1 MVKKKVAVVDSVVA
15 SVPIAGSMDALVAEA
30 GKELIPIREGKT
42 IEATVLA
49 VSRQRVLV
57 DIKGFALGFVPERE
71 FSSTVMDLK
80 AGDSITAYVLLAEN
94 DDGYAVLSLKRADRE
109 RHMSALDAA
118 YQKKE
123 TVSVRVKDA
132 NRGGLLVEFGNIEG
146 FLPVSQLA
154 SAHYPKV
161 GGDRDAIQGR
171 LKGLVGSPLDVKVIN
186 FDPRAN
192 KLIFSEKAA
201 GDALAEERAGELPIG
216 QKLSGTVTGIVDF
229 GLFVRVNDVEGL
241 VHISEVSWDRVT
253 NLRELFT
260 PGLQVEV
267 MVTDVEGGRVSLSMK
282 RLMPDPW
289 LEKTQGLMAG
299 QAVSGPVVKLTSFG
313 AFIEVAPDATGLA
326 HISEFGLEGDQ
337 KLSDVLTVGEA
348 ASFVVKSIDAAQHRI
363 NLVPAGKSKKGQGKE
378 TATESKTETDTS
390 DTATER

>member
-1 MVKKKVAVVDSVVA
+1 MVRKITDTTDAVDATDVVA
-15 SVPIAGSMDALVAEA
+15 AVPATAGSSMEALVTAV
-30 GKELIPIREGKT
+30 GKDLIPIREGKT
-42 IEATVLA
+42 VDATVLN

-57 DIKGFALGFVPERE
+57 DVKGFALGFVPERE
-71 FSSTVMDLK
+71 FSSTVMDLVP
-80 AGDSITAYVLLAEN
+80 GDTITAYVLLAEN

-109 RHMSALDAA
+109 RHMGALDAA
-118 YQKKE
+118 YQNKE
-123 TVSVRVKDA
+123 TISVRVKDA

-171 LKGLVGSPLDVKVIN
+171 LKGLIGTALDVKVIN

-216 QKLSGTVTGIVDF
+216 QKLSGNVTGIVDF

-241 VHISEVSWDRVT
+241 VHISEVSWDRVL

-260 PGLQVEV
+260 VGQAVDV
-267 MVTDVEGGRVSLSMK
+267 MVTDVSGGRVSLSMK
-282 RLMPDPW
+282 RLAADPW
-289 LEKTQGLMAG
+289 LEKTKGLTVSQPITG
-299 QAVSGPVVKLTSFG
+299 AVAKLTSFG
-313 AFIEVAPDATGLA
+313 AFIEVAPEVTGLA
-326 HISEFGLEGDQ
+326 HISEFGLEGDAR
-337 KLSDVLTVGEA
+337 LSDVLTVGQPA
-348 ASFVVKSIDAAQHRI
+348 TFIVKSIDVSAHRI
-363 NLVPAGKSKKGQGKE
+363 NLVPAGKSKK
-378 TATESKTETDTS
+378 ADNPSPD
-390 DTATER
+390 DPLLLP

>member
-1 MVKKKVAVVDSVVA
+1 MADTKQTMA
-15 SVPIAGSMDALVAEA
+15 SLVETA
-30 GKELIPIREGKT
+30 GKELIQIREGKMVD
-42 IEATVLA
+42 ATVIS
-49 VSRQRVLV
+49 VTRQRVLV
-57 DIKGFALGFVPERE
+57 DVKGFALGFVPERE
-71 FSSTVMDLK
+71 FSSTVLDLQP
-80 AGDSITAYVLLAEN
+80 GDPITAYVLLAEN
-94 DDGYAVLSLKRADRE
+94 DDGFVVLSLKRADRE
-109 RHMSALDAA
+109 RYMKSLDDA

-171 LKGLVGSPLDVKVIN
+171 LKELITKMLEVKIIN

-201 GDALAEERAGELPIG
+201 GDALAETRAAELPVG
-216 QKLSGTVTGIVDF
+216 QKLTGVVTGIVDF

-253 NLRELFT
+253 NLRELFK
-260 PGLQVEV
+260 PGQNVDV

-282 RLMPDPW
+282 RLASDPW
-289 LEKTQGLMAG
+289 VEKMSELKVG
-299 QAVSGPVVKLTSFG
+299 QPITGNVAKITSFG
-313 AFIEVAPDATGLA
+313 VFVEVLPEVTGLA
-326 HISEFGLEGDQ
+326 HISEFGLEGD
-337 KLSDVLTVGEA
+337 KRLSDVLTIGQPA
-348 ASFVVKSIDAAQHRI
+348 DFVVKSIDQAQHRI
-363 NLVPAGKSKKGQGKE
+363 NLVPAGKSKKKE
-378 TATESKTETDTS
+378 KVEKTEEEPAIEATE
-390 DTATER
+390 

>member
-1 MVKKKVAVVDSVVA
+1 MDTPADTTTAPVVA
-15 SVPIAGSMDALVAEA
+15 GSSMDALVTAA
-30 GKELIPIREGKT
+30 GKDLIPIREGKT
-42 IEATVLA
+42 IEATVLN

-57 DIKGFALGFVPERE
+57 DIRGFALGFVPERE

-80 AGDSITAYVLLAEN
+80 PGDALTAYVLLAEN

-109 RHMSALDAA
+109 RHMSALDEA
-118 YQKKE
+118 YQSKA
-123 TVSVRVKDA
+123 TISVRVKDA

-171 LKGLVGSPLDVKVIN
+171 LKALIATALDVKVIN

-216 QKLSGTVTGIVDF
+216 QKLSGSITGIVDF

-253 NLRELFT
+253 NLKDSFT
-260 PGLQVEV
+260 VGQSVEV

-282 RLMPDPW
+282 RLAADPW
-289 LEKTQGLMAG
+289 LEKTKDLAVG
-299 QAVSGPVVKLTSFG
+299 QPVTGPVAKLTSFG
-313 AFIEVAPDATGLA
+313 AFIEVAADVTGLA
-326 HISEFGLEGDQ
+326 HISEFGLDGEQ
-337 KLSDVLTVGEA
+337 KLSDVLTLGEP
-348 ASFVVKSIDAAQHRI
+348 ASFVVKSIDTAAHRI
-363 NLVPAGKSKKGQGKE
+363 NLVPAGKSKKSDKA
-378 TATESKTETDTS
+378 TAS
-390 DTATER
+390 DTATGDDSAAK